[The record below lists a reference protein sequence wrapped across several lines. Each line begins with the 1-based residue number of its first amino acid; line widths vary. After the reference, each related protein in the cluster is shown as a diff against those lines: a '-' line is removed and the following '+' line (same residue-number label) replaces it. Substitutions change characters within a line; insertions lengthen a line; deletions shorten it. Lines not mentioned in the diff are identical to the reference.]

1 VIILAQHTGGETLL
15 RRKRGGFAL
24 TRTQTAVLLVSP
36 AIIMTF
42 ILLLYPIISVFRNSL
57 YDLSLARVSEAKF
70 VWLNNFRRLL
80 TSDPYF
86 LTAVKNTFIFSAI
99 AVPLEFAFGFLVALL
114 LNDAM
119 KGRGIFRTL
128 LMLPWVTPPVVAALM
143 WAWLLNDSYGLI
155 NYALLKMGIF
165 SAPRLWLGDLST
177 AMASVILIDAW
188 RETPFFILILLAG
201 MQTVP
206 TELYEAAKIDG
217 AGRYRQIRHVMLPLI
232 RSSIMVALLVRTMAA
247 FKIFDLIYV
256 LTHGGPAGATEVL
269 ATYTYKTT
277 FAFMK
282 LGMGSA
288 LAIIILGIVI
298 IFSALYVRLLGKQ
311 EIA

>member
-1 VIILAQHTGGETLL
+1 LLEQTERETLL
-15 RRKRGGFAL
+15 HRKRGGFAM
-24 TRTQTAVLLVSP
+24 TRTQTAILLVAP

-42 ILLLYPIISVFRNSL
+42 ILLLYPIILVFRNSL

-70 VWLNNFRRLL
+70 IWLNNFWRLL
-80 TSDPYF
+80 TGDPYF
-86 LTAVKNTFIFSAI
+86 LKAVKNTFIFSGI
-99 AVPLEFAFGFLVALL
+99 AVPLELTLGFLVALL
-114 LNDAM
+114 LNDPM

-155 NYALLKMGIF
+155 NYALLKMGILTN
-165 SAPRLWLGDLST
+165 PRLWLGDLRT
-177 AMASVILIDAW
+177 AMACVIVIDTW

-206 TELYEAAKIDG
+206 AELYEAAKIDG
-217 AGRYRQIRHVMLPLI
+217 ASRFRQIWHVMLPLI

-282 LGMGSA
+282 LGLGSA
-288 LAIIILGIVI
+288 MAIIILAIVI
-298 IFSALYVRLLGKQ
+298 IISGLYVKLLGRQ
-311 EIA
+311 ENA

>member
-1 VIILAQHTGGETLL
+1 
-15 RRKRGGFAL
+15 
-24 TRTQTAVLLVSP
+24 
-36 AIIMTF
+36 
-42 ILLLYPIISVFRNSL
+42 
-57 YDLSLARVSEAKF
+57 
-70 VWLNNFRRLL
+70 
-80 TSDPYF
+80 
-86 LTAVKNTFIFSAI
+86 
-99 AVPLEFAFGFLVALL
+99 
-114 LNDAM
+114 
-119 KGRGIFRTL
+119 
-128 LMLPWVTPPVVAALM
+128 
-143 WAWLLNDSYGLI
+143 
-155 NYALLKMGIF
+155 
-165 SAPRLWLGDLST
+165 
-177 AMASVILIDAW
+177 
-188 RETPFFILILLAG
+188 
-201 MQTVP
+201 
-206 TELYEAAKIDG
+206 
-217 AGRYRQIRHVMLPLI
+217 MLPLI